1 MAAFNCRRPTATGR
15 AIRRLAAWTIVVG
28 VIVGAGTA
36 AFSLVERH
44 ARSELAGLVDATA
57 AAAPTETQR

>member
-1 MAAFNCRRPTATGR
+1 MATVICRRPPAAGR
-15 AIRRLAAWTIVVG
+15 AIRRLAAWAIVVG

-44 ARSELAGLVDATA
+44 ARAELAGLVGATA
-57 AAAPTETQR
+57 AAAPTEARR